1 MSWQQVDINEKEDE
15 KFVGLW
21 RGRTYGQLMKSPAKT
36 QLRILSKRNQQQ
48 RARIRD
54 AKETSWIMVDHG
66 VSWCFGTSL
75 APLRLGDYVAGLTST
90 RRFGGSTY
98 G

>member
-1 MSWQQVDINEKEDE
+1 M
-15 KFVGLW
+15 
-21 RGRTYGQLMKSPAKT
+21 
-36 QLRILSKRNQQQ
+36 
-48 RARIRD
+48 
-54 AKETSWIMVDHG
+54 DHG
-66 VSWCFGTSL
+66 VSWYFGTSL